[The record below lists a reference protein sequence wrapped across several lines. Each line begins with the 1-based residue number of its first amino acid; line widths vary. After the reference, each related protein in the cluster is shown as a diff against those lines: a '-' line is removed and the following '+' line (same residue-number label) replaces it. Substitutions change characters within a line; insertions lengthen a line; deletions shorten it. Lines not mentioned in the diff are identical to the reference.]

1 MFYLTE
7 TSCMISSHS
16 FWIRLETKHYLPIIC
31 WKHVVKEINL
41 FLSLLFTHA
50 GKAMRQLKFF
60 IGNCTIC
67 KLYFLMFILTV
78 ITWNFLL
85 LLLLSLHL
93 PQCNTIHQVISNI
106 WVDLNIKL
114 ILPLWN
120 FPIEL
125 NVFSFSRFLL

>member
-1 MFYLTE
+1 MFYL
-7 TSCMISSHS
+7 SCMISSHS

-41 FLSLLFTHA
+41 FLSLLFSLDSC
-50 GKAMRQLKFF
+50 MQLRLF

-67 KLYFLMFILTV
+67 KLYILMFILTV

-85 LLLLSLHL
+85 LLLSLSL

-125 NVFSFSRFLL
+125 NVFSFFRFLL

>member
-1 MFYLTE
+1 MFYL
-7 TSCMISSHS
+7 SCMISSHS

-41 FLSLLFTHA
+41 FLSLLFSLDSC
-50 GKAMRQLKFF
+50 RLLRLF

-67 KLYFLMFILTV
+67 KLYILMFILTV

-85 LLLLSLHL
+85 LLLSLSL

-125 NVFSFSRFLL
+125 NVFSFFRFLL